1 MKKVFQIVPTCSYN
15 ITQPLY
21 PLSEKM
27 MLFKILKISTFTLI
41 LMIFLSPAAQLVNA
55 QENETI
61 PAGGVNST
69 IIIPP
74 FNENITLTNT
84 TLPSTNSTGQD
95 YNGTTT
101 DDEPIDHYILAM
113 IKEQAQNSSR
123 MLQMFGNGA
132 YSPDIMNGLMHAQQA
147 MDQAQAFEENNTR
160 AAAQQYLRAMKQFR
174 NTLRNYL
181 KDNPNLSLTFEAGIA
196 NGTASDDI
204 NGTATDEEITSAK
217 IQLINQFEERFRKQI
232 EAMIQNIENVTDTMS
247 PQDAYKAQQ
256 ALIKTEQKLLRIQ
269 ERIQSGQYDD
279 ALDEL
284 DNATDTLD
292 EDLGELDDPNTTQML
307 RAMNQLEA
315 KIQKM
320 EQRVARKAA
329 WGENTDEDNAILAG
343 LRGNKN
349 SALNEFKGNNG
360 KGNGQETGKPDK
372 DKSNK
377 N

>member
-1 MKKVFQIVPTCSYN
+1 
-15 ITQPLY
+15 
-21 PLSEKM
+21 
-27 MLFKILKISTFTLI
+27 
-41 LMIFLSPAAQLVNA
+41 
-55 QENETI
+55 
-61 PAGGVNST
+61 
-69 IIIPP
+69 
-74 FNENITLTNT
+74 
-84 TLPSTNSTGQD
+84 
-95 YNGTTT
+95 
-101 DDEPIDHYILAM
+101 
-113 IKEQAQNSSR
+113 
-123 MLQMFGNGA
+123 MFGNGT

-147 MDQAQAFEENNTR
+147 MDQAQAFKENNTR
-160 AAAQQYLRAMKQFR
+160 AATQQYLRAMKQYR

-181 KDNPNLSLTFEAGIA
+181 KDNPNISLAFETGIA

-232 EAMIQNIENVTDTMS
+232 EAMIQNIEDVTDTMS

-279 ALDEL
+279 VLDEL

-292 EDLGELDDPNTTQML
+292 EDLGELDDPNNTQML

-372 DKSNK
+372 DKDKSNK